1 MAAANP
7 AKAARPSMKIVRN
20 SSQLCCLSRRTKAR
34 IQSASRKAINP
45 SIMVVIYSYPH
56 KDLPKMQTNAAP

>member
-1 MAAANP
+1 
-7 AKAARPSMKIVRN
+7 MKIVRN

-45 SIMVVIYSYPH
+45 SIMVVMYSYPH
-56 KDLPKMQTNAAP
+56 KDLPKMQTNAAT